1 MHITAAFAQTA
12 LLAYILA
19 VVLVGESMCR
29 AEIYRSACRNDA
41 TFKFTQKDKMLVG
54 ASSIVV
60 SEIAVDGLSWCSKY
74 CIHNHQCLSFNY
86 KKHASGAIKNCQ
98 LLSAVQA
105 TSGTSFTS
113 ATGWVHYE
121 PIAQVN
127 CYECA
132 KALQSSS
139 HTFSSL
145 AIIVCMIL
153 TMFILT

>member
-1 MHITAAFAQTA
+1 MFDIINSRFKKNGTRLALNFDLHTMHITAAFGQTA

-19 VVLVGESMCR
+19 VALVGESMCR

-41 TFKFTQKDKMLVG
+41 TFKFTQKDKMLIG
-54 ASSIVV
+54 TSSIVV
-60 SEIAVDGLSWCSKY
+60 LEIVVDGLSWCSKY

-86 KKHASGAIKNCQ
+86 KKHASSAIKNCQ

-105 TSGTSFTS
+105 TSGTSFAS

-127 CYECA
+127 LLL
-132 KALQSSS
+132 K
-139 HTFSSL
+139 
-145 AIIVCMIL
+145 
-153 TMFILT
+153 